1 MSGLRVSPFPSF
13 SGLERRKKTSRTELK
28 PREVAVLSFRQS
40 RSREKEAFAINP
52 RLRCAIGWW
61 TSQAKQLKKKR
72 RRKIKANEIQL
83 PLSWKRRR
91 VCFDPSSPFV
101 LFISAKHLLL
111 VRTPKNRK
119 SFCKGGGG
127 KGVEMPSF
135 ISLPP
140 LERKQGTQL
149 KQI

>member
-1 MSGLRVSPFPSF
+1 MSPLSSF

-28 PREVAVLSFRQS
+28 PREVAALSFRQS
-40 RSREKEAFAINP
+40 RSREKEAFVINP

-61 TSQAKQLKKKR
+61 TSQAKQLKKKKR
-72 RRKIKANEIQL
+72 RRKNKSKRNPATT
-83 PLSWKRRR
+83 LSEAASGLLGPI
-91 VCFDPSSPFV
+91 FPFA

-127 KGVEMPSF
+127 KGVGMPSF